1 MKSWEGRAVLA
12 LPRPRQTAGP
22 HPRCATEGAASLWG
36 TVLRGALAVLL
47 TTGLMPLW
55 GGVPCVGVAQAEE
68 SEEVQPVGVR
78 SDEGF
83 VGTTDYNT
91 LFEATNLNGEPA
103 LIEGSTLRAGSTLQP
118 EHYDFVPGD
127 LYPYYI
133 VSDSSFLSRGPVSLT
148 ASWTVRTHAAASP
161 IVEAEK
167 EKYAFFTYFSV
178 GFLDRPEA
186 MKAGGL
192 GICTYG
198 QEWNTSMT
206 SPRTITYAN
215 RAVNGVNQARFNE
228 RQLPEYTRP
237 SLVYAYDAATDT
249 FTVELDG
256 EQTMRVT
263 NVRRDYLGGVS
274 ECWLSLSGGIG
285 WRNDLVT
292 TLDPANPKKYPPTQT
307 RTVGLTFDSMAL
319 PKLEPEIS
327 GITLYRYNDA
337 TKKYDIPVE
346 KHDVLGADEV
356 VQVRCTV
363 RNKSTAASAG
373 GFDEQYSMHLK
384 LAQTTDH
391 PTQGIAPFAEAGFPM
406 EVLDK
411 NGAVTSSVEE
421 AGPETLSGKV
431 GVPITLSGN
440 DPVSV
445 TYFAR
450 INQINGQAVK
460 VSHELIED
468 TFKGSQFAT
477 AELIADQE
485 LEPAPDGVDPDD
497 PNSGA
502 GTAFHYTRLPAANEN
517 GWNRSPV
524 AVTFYAGD
532 FDELAVTASDG
543 EALGTLADREAWQ
556 RTADTDGMAVSLQA
570 RSATGAL
577 SKKGTEAIKI
587 DTHAPT
593 LRWDAGAKMLTADD
607 GVPSGSGKAVSGVW
621 KVRRVKADGRALD
634 TDDVTRPLI
643 ASVAESGPSE
653 NSTAAG
659 QTTSPR
665 AEEQAAWDFPL
676 ADGVGSVVQTAASP
690 APGFYV
696 AEDAAGNV
704 SPVVEV
710 READDPT
717 PPGPDDPEGP
727 GSQDPSGPGGQNP
740 ADPSNPSTSN
750 KPGPPTVIVKPD
762 PGKPDDRPK
771 PLPPAQVEEDPSGKL
786 SHAVIE
792 DDLTVGTAEAFPS
805 AADFATLF
813 SERYDVSSAL
823 SDGALTYGPIRI
835 FNADGQEV
843 GAVDRSRPGDWVI
856 EQRIVDSAGNS
867 TTIRLSY
874 HVREGVIDGWLG
886 SGNAAD
892 GVGGAGGSSGG
903 DGSDG
908 SGVAPGEG
916 KGRFASMLRAL
927 PQTGGIFGP
936 CPLHI
941 LFVLIMVLASAYGMM
956 RLRQESL
963 DCKERCREAV
973 R

>member
-1 MKSWEGRAVLA
+1 MERREGRAAFRPL
-12 LPRPRQTAGP
+12 RPRRAAESHVRRIQT
-22 HPRCATEGAASLWG
+22 CATSLCG
-36 TVLRGALAVLL
+36 MTLRTALTVLLAV
-47 TTGLMPLW
+47 GLMPLW
-55 GGVPCVGVAQAEE
+55 GEAPGIELAQAGEPGGAQ
-68 SEEVQPVGVR
+68 STGAR
-78 SDEGF
+78 ADEGF

-133 VSDSSFLSRGPVSLT
+133 VSDSAFLSRGPVSLT

-178 GFLDRPEA
+178 CFLDRPEA
-186 MKAGGL
+186 TKAGGL

-198 QEWNTSMT
+198 QEWTTSMA
-206 SPRTITYAN
+206 SPRTITYAT
-215 RAVNGVNQARFNE
+215 RIIDGVNQTRFNE
-228 RQLPEYTRP
+228 KELPEYTRS
-237 SLVYAYDAATDT
+237 SLVYAYDAAADT

-263 NVRRDYLGGVS
+263 NVRRDYLGGAS
-274 ECWLSLSGGIG
+274 ECWLGLSGGIG
-285 WRNDLVT
+285 WRNDLVE
-292 TLDPANPKKYPPTQT
+292 TLDPSNPEKYPATQT

-319 PKLEPEIS
+319 PKLDPEIS
-327 GITLYRYNDA
+327 GISLYRYNDA

-346 KHDVLGADEV
+346 KHDVLGAGEV

-363 RNKSTAASAG
+363 RNKSAAASAD

-384 LAQTTDH
+384 LAHTTDN

-406 EVLDK
+406 EVVDK
-411 NGAVTSSVEE
+411 NGTVTSSVEE
-421 AGPETLSGKV
+421 PGPETLSGKV

-450 INQINGQAVK
+450 INQADGHAVK

-468 TFKGSQFAT
+468 TFQGSQFAT

-485 LEPAPDGVDPDD
+485 LKPAPPSMDPDD
-497 PNSGA
+497 PDSGA
-502 GTAFHYTRLPAANEN
+502 GTAFHYTRLPIANEN

-532 FDELAVTASDG
+532 FDELLVTASDG
-543 EALGTLADREAWQ
+543 GALGTLADREAWRQ
-556 RTADTDGMAVSLQA
+556 TADTDGVTVSLQA
-570 RSATGAL
+570 RSTAGAL
-577 SKKGTEAIKI
+577 SKKGTEAIRI
-587 DTHAPT
+587 DTHAPA
-593 LRWDAGAKMLTADD
+593 LRWDASAGTLTADD
-607 GVPSGSGKAVSGVW
+607 SVPPSSGKAVAGVW
-621 KVRRVKADGRALD
+621 KVYRVKADGRALD
-634 TDDVTRPLI
+634 TDDVTKSPVVG
-643 ASVAESGPSE
+643 ASARSLSAGSVGGDRVAMS
-653 NSTAAG
+653 
-659 QTTSPR
+659 R
-665 AEEQAAWDFPL
+665 AEGQAAWDFDL
-676 ADGVGSVVQTAASP
+676 TDGVGATVQTVASP

-704 SPVVEV
+704 SSVVEV
-710 READDPT
+710 READEPT
-717 PPGPDDPEGP
+717 TPGPDGPEGP
-727 GSQDPSGPGGQNP
+727 GDQDPTGPGGQNP
-740 ADPSNPSTSN
+740 TNPPDPET
-750 KPGPPTVIVKPD
+750 PGPPTVIIKPD
-762 PGKPDDRPK
+762 PGKPGDTSK
-771 PLPPAQVEEDPSGKL
+771 PLPPTKVEEDPAGKL

-792 DDLTVGTAEAFPS
+792 DDLTVGTAKAFPS
-805 AADFATLF
+805 AADFTTLF
-813 SERYDVSSAL
+813 SERYDVSSTL

-843 GAVDRSRPGDWVI
+843 DAIDRTKPGDWVI

-892 GVGGAGGSSGG
+892 GLGGTGGSSGG
-903 DGSDG
+903 DGSAG
-908 SGVAPGEG
+908 AGAAVGEG
-916 KGRFASMLRAL
+916 RGRFASALRAL
-927 PQTGGIFGP
+927 PQTGGIFGS
-936 CPLHI
+936 CPLHV
-941 LFVLIMVLASAYGMM
+941 LFALIMVLASAYGMM

-963 DCKERCREAV
+963 DCKERYREAV